1 MNKQLTDILRRVEN
15 WPEPAQEELVR
26 AALEIEAEQ
35 GAAYQASPA
44 ELEAINEALGQL
56 GRGEIASSEEV
67 EAAFSAFRRG

>member
-1 MNKQLTDILRRVEN
+1 MSTQLRDIFRRVER

-44 ELEAINEALGQL
+44 ELDAVDEALGQL

-67 EAAFSAFRRG
+67 EAAFSAFRR